1 MFVCV
6 CENRELEARVQDL
19 ERALDRERQLGQQR
33 LSQKEQEMANMRQ
46 QMQAQLEEYQS
57 LLDIKLMLDMEINAY
72 RKMLEGEEQRYDMK
86 HVPWAPSMF

>member
-1 MFVCV
+1 M

-33 LSQKEQEMANMRQ
+33 LSQKEQEMADMRQ

-72 RKMLEGEEQRYDMK
+72 RKMLEGEEQR
-86 HVPWAPSMF
+86 

>member
-1 MFVCV
+1 MSACLCV

-19 ERALDRERQLGQQR
+19 ERALDRERQLSQQR

-72 RKMLEGEEQRYDMK
+72 RKMLEGEEQR
-86 HVPWAPSMF
+86 

>member
-1 MFVCV
+1 MCVFV

-33 LSQKEQEMANMRQ
+33 LSQKEQEMADMRQ

-72 RKMLEGEEQRYDMK
+72 RKMLEGEEQR
-86 HVPWAPSMF
+86 

>member
-1 MFVCV
+1 MCQVIKEPVRFCV

-33 LSQKEQEMANMRQ
+33 LSQKEQEMADMRQ

-72 RKMLEGEEQRYDMK
+72 RKMLEGEEQR
-86 HVPWAPSMF
+86 